1 MSSDINII
9 LQLLQR
15 QLSQVPPAYSPI
27 SPSSHSLAMYG
38 IAPRSLEPLAPCA
51 PLQEQE
57 LPTQEQVRAPSPR
70 RAELSPGKAR
80 PNTHGSQ
87 QSHGLLTWEQTCP
100 GHHWFWGTAAIPN
113 TASLPHQWGRKRVP
127 LL

>member
-27 SPSSHSLAMYG
+27 SPTSHSLAMYG
-38 IAPRSLEPLAPCA
+38 IVPRSLEPLTPCA
-51 PLQEQE
+51 PLEDQE
-57 LPTQEQVRAPSPR
+57 PATQEQVRSPLLAQHPPGSFCPSP
-70 RAELSPGKAR
+70 EFSPGKAQ

-87 QSHGLLTWEQTCP
+87 QSHGILIWEQICP
-100 GHHWFWGTAAIPN
+100 VHH
-113 TASLPHQWGRKRVP
+113 
-127 LL
+127 

>member
-38 IAPRSLEPLAPCA
+38 IVPRSLEPLAPCA
-51 PLQEQE
+51 PLEDQE
-57 LPTQEQVRAPSPR
+57 LPTQEQVRSLLLAQHSPESFCPSPGF
-70 RAELSPGKAR
+70 SPGEAQ

-87 QSHGLLTWEQTCP
+87 QSLGVLIREQTSP
-100 GHHWFWGTAAIPN
+100 VHHWFGGTAVN
-113 TASLPHQWGRKRVP
+113 TARLPH
-127 LL
+127 